1 MRPRGGV
8 IGANVTPTQSA
19 ASGVWT
25 LREAEAY
32 ARAGAWPALPGAPTS
47 VSGTA
52 GNAQVSVTWTAPSAT
67 GGYAITDYTVQYSSN
82 SGSSW
87 TTFSRAASSATSATV
102 TGLTNGTAYT
112 FRVAAVTVLG
122 SGAYSTASSSVTP
135 SASSFSPTAVLLTSG
150 TTYTVPSGA
159 TTMKAWA
166 AGGGGGAG
174 YLSSVGGQAGGCAFK
189 TWSVTGGQTIS
200 YSVAAAPSSG
210 TADPTGGDSTVT
222 FSGSTITGQGG
233 TSSYNNASPRGSYSG
248 GDGGATGGMPNNN
261 VSAGSPS
268 RLSARG
274 GAVGGNSAPLA
285 SCGRRPMTDVSGL
298 IAALQLAG
306 ANTNETCAATA
317 AFGSGGLGG
326 KFVDFPA
333 GRCGGTGASPGGA
346 WAYATGGA
354 VVLYFT

>member
-8 IGANVTPTQSA
+8 IGANVTPTQTA

-25 LREAEAY
+25 VREVEAY
-32 ARAGAWPALPGAPTS
+32 TRANAWPALPGAPTS

-52 GNAQVSVTWTAPSAT
+52 GNAQVSLTWTAPSST

-135 SASSFSPTAVLLTSG
+135 SAPAFSPTAVLLTSG

-166 AGGGGGAG
+166 VGGASYHVNTYARTSNDSTAGG
-174 YLSSVGGQAGGCAFK
+174 AGGCAYK
-189 TWSVTGGQTIS
+189 TWSVSGGQSIS
-200 YSVAAAPSSG
+200 YSVGAGGATSG
-210 TADPTGGDSTVT
+210 GFQSGGNTTVT
-222 FSGSTITGQGG
+222 FGGTTITGNGG
-233 TSSYNNASPRGSYSG
+233 NSSGAAGFSG
-248 GDGGATGGMPNNN
+248 GDGGASGGLDRDGDSSN
-261 VSAGSPS
+261 SYS
-268 RLSARG
+268 RWG
-274 GAVGGNSAPLA
+274 GAVGGNSGTAV
-285 SCGRRPMTDVSGL
+285 SGQRRRATNVSGL
-298 IAALQLAG
+298 FEAVALAG
-306 ANTNETCAATA
+306 GKTVEDDGAIP
-317 AFGSGGLGG
+317 AFGSGSWVSKFSSGLS
-326 KFVDFPA
+326 A
-333 GRCGGTGASPGGA
+333 GRGGGGRAAQGGGGTQGAG
-346 WAYATGGA
+346 GGA

>member
-1 MRPRGGV
+1 MRPRGGI

-19 ASGVWT
+19 ASGIWT
-25 LREAEAY
+25 AREAEAY

-52 GNAQVSVTWTAPSAT
+52 GNAQVSLTWTAPAAN
-67 GGYAITDYTVQYSSN
+67 GGSAITDYTVQFSSN

-102 TGLTNGTAYT
+102 TGLTSGTAYT
-112 FRVAAVTVLG
+112 FRVAAVTALG
-122 SGAYSTASSSVTP
+122 AGAYSSASSSVTP
-135 SASSFSPTAVLLTSG
+135 ISFSPTAVLLTSG
-150 TTYTVPSGA
+150 TSYTVPAGA
-159 TTMKAWA
+159 TSMKAWA
-166 AGGGGGAG
+166 VGGGGGAG
-174 YLSSVGGQAGGCAFK
+174 YLGTVGGQAGGCAYK
-189 TWSVTGGQTIS
+189 TWSASGGQTIS
-200 YSVAAAPSSG
+200 YSVATAPSTG

-261 VSAGSPS
+261 VPAGSPS
-268 RLSARG
+268 RNSGRG
-274 GAVGGNSAPLA
+274 GAVGGNSASLA

-306 ANTNETCAATA
+306 ATTSETCATTA

-326 KFVDFPA
+326 KFVDFSA
-333 GRCGGTGASPGGA
+333 GRGGGTGASPGPYI
-346 WAYATGGA
+346 YATSGA